1 MESNAKGQIAKG
13 NEMVSFKIGDQV
25 LYSLSHGSNRKDSKQ
40 YGPSVISQICG
51 GDMYLL
57 AGLKRKYHSNQLQEV
72 NMITSQVNK
81 VCAFLCWYTS
91 SNLFVFLCLQEMEY
105 ATCSSR
111 TSTCAATTAITQN
124 RSKQNE
130 ELVETKSAKPLL
142 IMPTVMA
149 RTLHEQR
156 QKSDTFNGHAALI
169 KNITKFGL
177 QVCLNVPLDGNCL
190 FTAVCD
196 QLMRVLGERKRT
208 KRSC

>member
-1 MESNAKGQIAKG
+1 
-13 NEMVSFKIGDQV
+13 
-25 LYSLSHGSNRKDSKQ
+25 
-40 YGPSVISQICG
+40 
-51 GDMYLL
+51 MYLL
-57 AGLKRKYHSNQLQEV
+57 AGYKRKYHSNQLQEV

-124 RSKQNE
+124 SSKQNE
-130 ELVETKSAKPLL
+130 ELVETKSAKALL
-142 IMPTVMA
+142 IMPTVTRA
-149 RTLHEQR
+149 LHEQR

-177 QVCLNVPLDGNCL
+177 QVCINIPLDGNCL

-196 QLMRVLGERKRT
+196 QLMSAWRVQATSEST